1 MCKAFLYR
9 CEIVFIMEDKNREM
23 AQNFRLLPYVSNT
36 IPGNRN
42 IVCNE
47 ESKNVVFEFIY
58 NELTRRA
65 NNKEAEYVEFV
76 IFFMIYMD
84 L

>member
-47 ESKNVVFEFIY
+47 ESKNVVLSLFIM
-58 NELTRRA
+58 NLQEGQIIKRQNML
-65 NNKEAEYVEFV
+65 N
-76 IFFMIYMD
+76 